1 MVSRNTKNITLP
13 KPLLQKEGIVV
24 LPLEKWEKIKE
35 DLEMLQS
42 KKLAKEIRQAR
53 KEVKEGKVLTL
64 EEVEKELNL

>member
-1 MVSRNTKNITLP
+1 M
-13 KPLLQKEGIVV
+13 V

>member
-42 KKLAKEIRQAR
+42 KRLAKEIRQAR